1 MSNKFTVYKCKYCDE
16 CFIKEDWDEDLEE
29 ALWGHIQMDHEELFE
44 ELQNLET
51 PDMIEIAYDTVID

>member
-1 MSNKFTVYKCKYCDE
+1 MSRCVTLLICKHCDN
-16 CFIKEDWDEDLEE
+16 CFIKEDWDEGLEE